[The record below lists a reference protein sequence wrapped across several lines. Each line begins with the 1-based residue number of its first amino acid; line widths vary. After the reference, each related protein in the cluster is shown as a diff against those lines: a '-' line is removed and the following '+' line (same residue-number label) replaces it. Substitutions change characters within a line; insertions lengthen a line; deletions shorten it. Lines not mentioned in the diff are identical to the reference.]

1 MTYKYTM
8 FYIGKRHTEEGT
20 EEAQEKLRRMGIKW
34 YRSVAFVHIGI
45 FSFFGRFAGFVLRF
59 ALVFSFLDIIRHIFV
74 SLFFFFFILGLSLLL
89 QFRVLCV
96 LEMDGCVGSEL
107 THKYWVCHCMRV
119 FFLLL
124 SSLLASQSSSFEI
137 KKHCLWRRTRLTH
150 RQHMNSGLFIIQLT
164 DDKLFLAWGLDLNRM
179 QFEKFDFWSS
189 KFSLCMRKM
198 HVSACSL
205 LLNLRPLCQS

>member
-1 MTYKYTM
+1 MISFRCVRSHWDFQFFWQVCWFCSAVCSCFFLFGYYKTY
-8 FYIGKRHTEEGT
+8 FCVVI
-20 EEAQEKLRRMGIKW
+20 L
-34 YRSVAFVHIGI
+34 
-45 FSFFGRFAGFVLRF
+45 L
-59 ALVFSFLDIIRHIFV
+59 
-74 SLFFFFFILGLSLLL
+74 FFILGLSLLL